1 MWQAFKVLDVDGNGA
16 ISTDEVGEVM
26 RSLG

>member
-1 MWQAFKVLDVDGNGA
+1 M
-16 ISTDEVGEVM
+16 STDEVGEVM